1 MVDASGLLDLAVQGP
16 IKLPP
21 AVGLGTF
28 KSKAQDVKVAVR
40 CALQHGIR
48 HIDTASIYKNETEI
62 GEVIREYINNGSLTR
77 NDLYVT
83 SKVSPFE
90 MKDEATT
97 HAASKAI
104 LDRLGLDYVDL
115 MLIHWPGAAKTEL
128 SSPENAKKRQRT
140 WRALEELYTKG
151 FARAIGVSNYE
162 IHHLEQLVTYAKVLP
177 VLNQGIFLATRS
189 FFSTVQKI
197 ALECPGKT
205 PAQIL
210 LCWCLQKG
218 CCCVLPKSIQP
229 ERILEYS
236 LDAPGMQKI
245 NGRWLSLEATA
256 ALDAL
261 GATPE
266 VRKKY
271 CWNPRGVV

>member
-1 MVDASGLLDLAVQGP
+1 MLVGCSISRFKARSSFLLQWGWAHL
-16 IKLPP
+16 
-21 AVGLGTF
+21 

-177 VLNQGIFLATRS
+177 VLNQVECHPKWPQNELRQFCFENNIALAAYSPFATGD
-189 FFSTVQKI
+189 FFSDSELFFYSTKD
-197 ALECPGKT
+197 
-205 PAQIL
+205 
-210 LCWCLQKG
+210 
-218 CCCVLPKSIQP
+218 SI
-229 ERILEYS
+229 R
-236 LDAPGMQKI
+236 M
-245 NGRWLSLEATA
+245 
-256 ALDAL
+256 
-261 GATPE
+261 
-266 VRKKY
+266 
-271 CWNPRGVV
+271 PR

>member
-1 MVDASGLLDLAVQGP
+1 MIKSDLMT
-16 IKLPP
+16 I
-21 AVGLGTF
+21 
-28 KSKAQDVKVAVR
+28 
-40 CALQHGIR
+40 HR
-48 HIDTASIYKNETEI
+48 HRLFAILFNISQNETEI

-162 IHHLEQLVTYAKVLP
+162 IHHLEQLVTYAKVQP
-177 VLNQGIFLATRS
+177 VLNQVECHPKWPQNELRQFCFENNIALAAYSPFATGDFFS
-189 FFSTVQKI
+189 DSELFSTVQKI